1 MLWGMA
7 VDCDIL
13 LERAAL
19 NLLDPLQ
26 RNGLIY
32 LWWYQIFG
40 ISEYLCLCFRAFQSQ
55 GDWFIIFYTFI
66 SLLRPSRVSFWTDGS
81 YTTMEVLKVFVP
93 EIHKGFHG
101 WAFDCL
107 IMIELS
113 SLQLVPCILYI
124 SIPQLLSWWQ
134 IFRQI
139 SCLLNITWC
148 IRVDQLT
155 YKHPQSLDVVH
166 VIGYLLVEFL
176 LIYCNSQLLNC
187 QINLGKIC

>member
-101 WAFDCL
+101 WAFWLSDYDW
-107 IMIELS
+107 IELPS
-113 SLQLVPCILYI
+113 TGSLHSVYLYTT
-124 SIPQLLSWWQ
+124 STEVLSWWQ

-176 LIYCNSQLLNC
+176 PNYWIA
-187 QINLGKIC
+187 K